1 MNTGRVTAN
10 AAATPSTMNP
20 LRRAVIDVGTN
31 SVKLLVAE
39 VDGHTVKPLLEQSE
53 QTRLGRGFYET
64 HQLQA
69 AAIANTAR
77 AVAEFA
83 AIAAEWRAASTRV
96 IATSAAR
103 DALNQ
108 AELVQAVQQASGLRV
123 EILTGEQEADWVFH
137 GVTSDPRLAGQP
149 LLILDVGG
157 GSTEFVLG
165 ENAIKYFRESFRLGS
180 VRLLEQCRPA
190 DPPAAS
196 ALPDC
201 LAGLRAFLRQQI
213 RPALAPAVNAR
224 SPRPVQLV
232 GTGGAASILVSIQ
245 LGLRTFERERIE
257 TAVLTRT
264 QVAAQLERLWS
275 LPLVERKQIVGLPP
289 ERADVMLTGAAIYA
303 AVMEEFGFPDLRV
316 STRGLRFA
324 ALMGWE

>member
-1 MNTGRVTAN
+1 MNA
-10 AAATPSTMNP
+10 S
-20 LRRAVIDVGTN
+20 RRAVIDVGTN

-39 VDGHTVKPLLEQSE
+39 VDGHTVRPLVEQSE

-64 HQLQA
+64 HRLQA
-69 AAIANTAR
+69 AAIASTAR

-83 AIAAEWRAASTRV
+83 ATAAKWRAASTRV

-108 AELVQAVQQASGLRV
+108 ADLLKAVHQASGLRV

-157 GSTEFVLG
+157 GSTEFILG
-165 ENAIKYFRESFRLGS
+165 ENALQFFRDSFRLGS

-190 DPPAAS
+190 DPPAAD

-201 LAGLRAFLRQQI
+201 LAGLHAFLRQQI
-213 RPALAPAVNAR
+213 RPALAPALEGCA
-224 SPRPVQLV
+224 PHAVQLV
-232 GTGGAASILVSIQ
+232 GTGGTASILASIQ
-245 LGLRTFERERIE
+245 LGLRTFEREGIE
-257 TAVLTRT
+257 AARLTRG
-264 QVAAQLERLWS
+264 QVGDQLARLWS
-275 LPLVERKQIVGLPP
+275 LPLVERKEIVGLPP

-303 AVMEEFGFPDLRV
+303 AVMEEFDFPDLRV

-324 ALMGWE
+324 ALMGLE